1 MIYTLLENAPL
12 SPGVFRLVFGGS
24 PGDPRPGTFAQVS
37 VPGLYLRRPISLCD
51 WDGNSFTLVI
61 REVGIGTR
69 VLRGLVPGT
78 GVDILLPLGNG
89 FDAAALGRRP
99 LLVGGGV
106 GLPPLLGLSRALLA
120 LGSRPTVLC
129 GFSSG
134 KDSFLT
140 EEFAALGCDVRVA
153 TLDGSLGIKG
163 LVTDLIDGAEYDGAA
178 CCGPRGMM
186 KAVYEKISCPGQYS
200 FEERMACGWGACMGC
215 AIHTRSGVK
224 RVCADGPVFSGGEV
238 IW

>member
-51 WDGNSFTLVI
+51 WDEHSFTLVI

-106 GLPPLLGLSRALLA
+106 GLPPLLGLCEAVLRQ
-120 LGSRPTVLC
+120 GKRP
-129 GFSSG
+129 
-134 KDSFLT
+134 
-140 EEFAALGCDVRVA
+140 RVA
-153 TLDGSLGIKG
+153 AGFGS
-163 LVTDLIDGAEYDGAA
+163 A
-178 CCGPRGMM
+178 
-186 KAVYEKISCPGQYS
+186 
-200 FEERMACGWGACMGC
+200 
-215 AIHTRSGVK
+215 
-224 RVCADGPVFSGGEV
+224 GEV
-238 IW
+238 FLAEDFEVAGLTGNMTWDASGEVTKIPTSVVIENGTYVGFNG